1 MWRSATYTK
10 QHASSRLSG
19 AVVGTSHKWPLPF
32 SIWPIEICK
41 VKCFSQETQ
50 TLIFF
55 VQFDDNLFHCSNIN
69 FDTGDMFFFFVCALP
84 LSPNR

>member
-1 MWRSATYTK
+1 VPHTQNNMLPVDSVG
-10 QHASSRLSG
+10 G

-50 TLIFF
+50 TLIFV
-55 VQFDDNLFHCSNIN
+55 VQFDDNLFDCSNIN
-69 FDTGDMFFFFVCALP
+69 FGAGDMFFFFVCALS